1 MKVLLISGHGAG
13 DCGATATI
21 SGTTYKEAE
30 ETIKVVNSIYDS
42 LKRYASVEVY
52 PTERNAFADLKAG
65 SLKAD
70 FSKYDYVLEI
80 HFNACVND
88 LVGDGKTTG
97 TEIYI
102 PSGGNGNLATA
113 IVNNIAA
120 LGLKNRGL
128 KSYDWSVIA
137 KAKAAGAGAA
147 LAEICFID
155 DKDDMKVYTNKK
167 RDIAEAITRAF
178 VNTYKL
184 KSNEEGEEEV
194 KTEKIKIIVDGAE
207 KTVEA
212 VNIDGFN
219 YIKAR
224 DAGEAMGYNVTYN
237 SSKKAAEFSRQS
249 L

>member
-21 SGTTYKEAE
+21 GGVTYKEAE

-42 LKRYASVEVY
+42 LKKYASVDIY

-65 SLKAD
+65 NLKAS

-102 PSGGNGNLATA
+102 SSGGNGNLATA

-128 KSYDWSVIA
+128 KPYDWSVIA
-137 KAKAAGAGAA
+137 KAKAAGTSAA

-167 RDIAEAITRAF
+167 NEIAEAITRAF

-194 KTEKIKIIVDGAE
+194 KPEKIKIIVEGTE
-207 KTVEA
+207 KTVEG
-212 VNIDGFN
+212 VNIGGHIF
-219 YIKAR
+219 IAAR
-224 DAGEAMGYNVTYN
+224 DGGAALGYDVSYN
-237 SSKKAAEFSRQS
+237 SAKKAAEFSRKC